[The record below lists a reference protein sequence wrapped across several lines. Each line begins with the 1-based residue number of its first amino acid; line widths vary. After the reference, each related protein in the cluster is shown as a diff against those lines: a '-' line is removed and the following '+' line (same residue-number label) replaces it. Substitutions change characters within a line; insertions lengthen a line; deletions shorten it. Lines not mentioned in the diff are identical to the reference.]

1 MGGFQRVPRGGVSS
15 ALFFNRVTDDVVYRQ
30 ADLGLLLREVR
41 HGVNKCFEAL
51 PVLGDD
57 YIG

>member
-1 MGGFQRVPRGGVSS
+1 MRKVANG
-15 ALFFNRVTDDVVYRQ
+15 DVLYRQ